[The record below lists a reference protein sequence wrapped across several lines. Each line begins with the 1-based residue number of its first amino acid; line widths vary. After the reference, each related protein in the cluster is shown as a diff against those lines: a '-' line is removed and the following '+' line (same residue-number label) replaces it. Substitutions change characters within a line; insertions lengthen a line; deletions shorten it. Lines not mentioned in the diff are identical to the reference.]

1 MAELAISTL
10 DTTFEEEKRKTLLE
24 VHPWMNSFKFTLL
37 TKRIEIQAYI
47 DKAIAVGEC
56 SVDFETEGLN
66 TRLRED
72 GTPYHD
78 IVGVCLCCDD
88 YEGVYIPVGHEYD
101 RELNV
106 SKKFVIQEL
115 SRLVKNT
122 ITIYHNFKFDGSILR
137 NNGIEINDFKR
148 YDDTI
153 LMVSVE
159 DASRKGKGLKDLS
172 ESILNR
178 PMIEI
183 KDLLGKDQPIS
194 FKHVPIRLAVYYGGG
209 DSLNTYALK
218 KHFTNKLNEQDPD
231 RRQGLW
237 TIYEIE
243 KKAQF
248 VVMEMERNLVKIDV
262 PYLKTLKYE
271 QETKRDILRN
281 KILEKVG
288 KPFDIDSPKQLG
300 HILFEHLAIPYPKDA
315 EKTKTGLWQ
324 TDEKVLSKL
333 SGKLEVVNWIL
344 EYRGIQKLIG
354 TYIEN
359 FIKNADKNG
368 CVKFQLNQTRADT
381 GRFSASGGYGLLE
394 DGYSGVNCQNIS
406 ASQAGSPDLRK
417 GIVARDGFKIVAI
430 DYSGEELRIATNL
443 SNEPKWVNEF
453 LHGTGDIHSITTRD
467 VYDTSEEKMT
477 KEKWKELRG
486 IGKQINFLTIYG
498 GGANRF
504 SAVAN
509 VPIDKAQMMLIKFF
523 RSLPT
528 LKKWI
533 DGEKIRSRKR
543 GYSMTAFGRRRS
555 LAHLYNSG
563 DPRLIKS
570 ADRQAVNSAVQGA
583 GADILKIALYR
594 VWKWIHENNFEDK
607 VKILFP
613 VHDEIVFEI
622 KSDELDF
629 FIPQISDIMKLDDVV
644 KKGLKWKVG
653 FEVDAEYGD
662 TWHTDRNFF
671 EELKKQKDHSA
682 AVPVKK
688 EETKVEAPAVV
699 PVEVEKEDYHILNV
713 EKVTKDYADR
723 LKKIMKLLIKSDSE
737 VDTPKKRVKVINAKG
752 ESHVLR
758 NALSADGYKALLFI
772 IKNKELI

>member
-10 DTTFEEEKRKTLLE
+10 DDTFEEEKRKDLLDL
-24 VHPWMNSFKFTLL
+24 HKWMGSHKFTLL
-37 TKRIEIQAYI
+37 TKRLEIQAYI
-47 DKAIAVGEC
+47 DRAISVGEC
-56 SVDFETEGLN
+56 SLDFETEGLN
-66 TRLRED
+66 TRLKPD

-78 IVGVCLCCDD
+78 IVGVCLCCDE
-88 YEGVYIPVGHEYD
+88 YEGVYIPIGHEYD
-101 RELNV
+101 RDFNV
-106 SKKFVIQEL
+106 SKKFIIQEL
-115 SRLVKNT
+115 KRLINNA
-122 ITIYHNFKFDGSILR
+122 ITIYHNFKFDGAILL
-137 NNGIEINDFKR
+137 NNGIEIADFKK

-153 LMVSVE
+153 LMASVE
-159 DASRKGKGLKDLS
+159 DASRKGKGLKELS
-172 ESILNR
+172 EIILNR

-194 FKHVPIRLAVYYGGG
+194 FKHVPVRLAVYYGGA
-209 DSLNTYALK
+209 DALNTFALK
-218 KHFTNKLNEQDPD
+218 KYFTGKLNTQDPD
-231 RRQGLW
+231 RRQGPW

-248 VVMEMERNLVKIDV
+248 VVMEMERNLVKIDI
-262 PYLKTLKYE
+262 PYLKKLRSE
-271 QETKRDILRN
+271 LEVKREILRN
-281 KILEKVG
+281 QILEKVG

-315 EKTKTGLWQ
+315 EKTKTGQWQ
-324 TDEKVLSKL
+324 TDEKVLSKIT
-333 SGKLEVVNWIL
+333 GKLEIVNWIL

-359 FIKNADKNG
+359 FINNADEDG

-381 GRFSASGGYGLLE
+381 GRFSASGGKGLLL

-406 ASQAGSPDLRK
+406 ASTEGDPDLRK
-417 GIVARDGFKIVAI
+417 GIIARKGFKIVAI

-467 VYDTSEEKMT
+467 VWDTSEDKMS
-477 KEKWKELRG
+477 KDKWKELRG

-509 VPIDKAQMMLIKFF
+509 VPQDKAQMMLIKFF

-533 DGEKIRSRKR
+533 DNEKIRSRKR
-543 GYSMTAFGRRRS
+543 GYSMTAFGRRRP
-555 LAHLYNSG
+555 LEALYNSG
-563 DPRLIKS
+563 DQKLIKS

-583 GADILKIALYR
+583 GADIIKIALYR
-594 VWKWIHENNFEDK
+594 VWKWIRENNYQDK

-622 KSDELDF
+622 KADELDF
-629 FIPQISDIMKLDDVV
+629 FIPQISEIMKLEDVI

-662 TWHTDRNFF
+662 TWHTDHNFF
-671 EELKKQKDHSA
+671 EELKKHKEDKDIPE
-682 AVPVKK
+682 VKPV
-688 EETKVEAPAVV
+688 EKVEALKEVV
-699 PVEVEKEDYHILNV
+699 EDKEDYYILNV
-713 EKVTKDYADR
+713 GNVTQEYAEK
-723 LKKIMKLLIKSDSE
+723 LKKIMKLLSNKESE
-737 VDTPKKRVKVINAKG
+737 FDGTKKRIKVVNAKG
-752 ESHVLR
+752 QSHVLR
-758 NALSADGYKALLFI
+758 HSVSVDGFKALLLVMES
-772 IKNKELI
+772 KEMA